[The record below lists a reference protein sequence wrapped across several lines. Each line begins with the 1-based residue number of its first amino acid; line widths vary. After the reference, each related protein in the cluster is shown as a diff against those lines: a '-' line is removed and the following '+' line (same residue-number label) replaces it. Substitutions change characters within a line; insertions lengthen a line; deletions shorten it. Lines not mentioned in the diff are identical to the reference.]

1 MKPSTA
7 ALTEVQD
14 RDLIVLEKLLQVK
27 EARLNF
33 ALNYH
38 RNTHDEPMD
47 FEHYPH
53 VRALYNTT
61 AREIVLMGSVQSF
74 KSEFIVI
81 DHLACA
87 FVGLSVFFVVPKYE
101 MRNTYVQNRVDR
113 CVQNVKEYKRIMGA
127 GFFDS
132 MAIKSFGKGVIKYV
146 GSNVVSDFKEFPADV
161 IVVEEVDECNLDNI
175 EYAMDR
181 VRASKY
187 QFKRYLANPRMKN
200 RGIHSHFMRSDQRE
214 WEIPCKKCGEFH
226 EADWFKVVVED
237 VVDAEGNVVDY
248 KLRDRAW
255 EPGCRRDIY
264 MICPECGGELERAS
278 SDGRWKANNPDSR
291 VEGYHLSMLCNLINP
306 IAGMWDRFSKA
317 ITDPGLMQRF
327 FNSDL
332 GLPFD
337 AIGNKVTPTM
347 LDNCIMPGD
356 ASNFVIKSDSAYV
369 AGNSHPGPCS
379 MGVDVGATLDV
390 RISYLRSRGERQA
403 VFIGK
408 VRAIE
413 DLYDLIQL
421 YNVEKAV
428 MDSMPEITLAADFQE
443 GAGEYGCEVWL
454 CRYAKEGSDRRRTYD
469 TANRIINAD
478 RTEVLDRSFAQLR
491 TKKNLLPANYSAI
504 LGGSYT
510 SEMCVPIR
518 KIVEDTAGNQRFEWS
533 KGKDHQRH
541 SDTYDMLAAMIMME
555 TTIDDISIG

>member
-1 MKPSTA
+1 MSTSES
-7 ALTEVQD
+7 LREIKD
-14 RDLIVLEKLLQVK
+14 RDLLVLEKLLQVK

-33 ALNYH
+33 ALKHH

-47 FEHYPH
+47 FDHFPH
-53 VRALYNTT
+53 IRDLYNST
-61 AREIVLMGSVQSF
+61 AREMVLMGSVQSF

-87 FVGLSVFFVVPKYE
+87 YVGLSVFFVVPKYE

-181 VRASKY
+181 LRASKY
-187 QFKRYLANPRMKN
+187 QFKRYLANPRIKN
-200 RGIHSHFMRSDQRE
+200 RGIHEMFMRSDQRE
-214 WEIPCKKCGEFH
+214 WEIPCSKCGEFH
-226 EADWFKVVVED
+226 ETDWFTVVVEEI
-237 VVDAEGNVVDY
+237 VDAEGNVIDF
-248 KLRDRAW
+248 KLRDDEWA
-255 EPGCRRDIY
+255 EGCKRDID
-264 MICPECGGELERAS
+264 MICPTCGGALERS
-278 SDGRWKANNPDSR
+278 SALGHWVPGNPSSQ
-291 VEGYHLSMLCNLINP
+291 VEGYHLSMLCNMINP
-306 IAGMWDRFSKA
+306 IAGMWDRFSRA

-347 LDNCIMPGD
+347 LDNCTMPGD
-356 ASNFVIKSDSAYV
+356 GAYNFVVHSDCAHV
-369 AGNSHPGPCS
+369 KGNSHPGPCS

-403 VFIGK
+403 VYVGK
-408 VRAIE
+408 VRSVDDI
-413 DLYDLIQL
+413 YDLIQL

-428 MDSMPEITLAADFQE
+428 MDSMPEITLAADFQL
-443 GAGEYGCEVWL
+443 GAGELGCEAWL

-469 TANRIINAD
+469 LINRIINAD
-478 RTEVLDRSFAQLR
+478 RTEVLDRSFAQIRL
-491 TKKNLLPANYSAI
+491 KKNLLPNNYHAI
-504 LGGSYT
+504 LGGVYT
-510 SEMCVPIR
+510 AEMTTPIR
-518 KIVEDTAGNQRFEWS
+518 KIVEDVAGNPRYEWS

-541 SDTYDMLAAMIMME
+541 ADTYDMLAAMIMME

>member
-1 MKPSTA
+1 LKQLDA
-7 ALTEVQD
+7 IKD
-14 RDLIVLEKLLQVK
+14 RDLLVLQKLLELKQ
-27 EARLNF
+27 ARLNF

-47 FEHYPH
+47 FDHFPH
-53 VRALYNTT
+53 VRSLYNST
-61 AREIVLMGSVQSF
+61 AREMVLMGSVQSF

-87 FVGLSVFFVVPKYE
+87 YVGLSVFFVVPKYE

-113 CVQNVKEYKRIMGA
+113 CVQNVNEYKRIMGA

-175 EYAMDR
+175 EYAIDR
-181 VRASKY
+181 LRASKY
-187 QFKRYLANPRMKN
+187 QFKRYLANPRIKN
-200 RGIHSHFMRSDQRE
+200 RGIHEYFLRSDQRE
-214 WEIPCKKCGEFH
+214 WFVPCTQCGEFQ
-226 EADWFKVVVED
+226 ETDWFKTVVKEI
-237 VVDAEGNVVDY
+237 VDHEGNVIDW
-248 KLRDRAW
+248 KLRDDEW
-255 EPGCRRDIY
+255 EPGCRRDVN
-264 MICPECGGELERAS
+264 MICPDCGGALDRTS
-278 SDGRWKANNPDSR
+278 TDGKWIAQNPDSQI
-291 VEGYHLSMLCNLINP
+291 EGYHLSMLCNMINP
-306 IAGMWDRFSKA
+306 IAGMWERFTRA
-317 ITDPGLMQRF
+317 INDPGLMQRF

-347 LDNCIMPGD
+347 LDNCIGEGD
-356 ASNFVIKSDSAYV
+356 DAYSFTIHSDIAHIKTH
-369 AGNSHPGPCS
+369 SHPGPCS

-408 VRAIE
+408 VRSVE

-421 YNVEKAV
+421 YNVEKCV

-443 GAGEYGCEVWL
+443 GAMQYGCEVWL
-454 CRYAKEGSDRRRTYD
+454 CRYAKEGSDKRRTYD
-469 TANRIINAD
+469 LVNRMINAD
-478 RTEVLDRSFAQLR
+478 RTEVLDRSFAQIRL
-491 TKKNLLPANYSAI
+491 KKNLLPTNYAAI

-510 SEMCVPIR
+510 DEMCMPIR
-518 KIVEDTAGNQRFEWS
+518 SLVEDSGGNQRYEWS

-541 SDTYDMLAAMIMME
+541 TDTYDMLASFIMTE
-555 TTIDDISIG
+555 TTIDDFAIG

>member
-1 MKPSTA
+1 MSDNSFK
-7 ALTEVQD
+7 EVGD
-14 RDLIVLEKLLQVK
+14 RDLLVLEKLLQVK

-33 ALNYH
+33 ALNHH

-47 FEHYPH
+47 FDHYPH
-53 VRALYNTT
+53 VRALYNST
-61 AREIVLMGSVQSF
+61 AREMVLMGSVQSF

-87 FVGLSVFFVVPKYE
+87 YVGLAVFFVVPKYE

-175 EYAMDR
+175 EYAIDR
-181 VRASKY
+181 LRASRY
-187 QFKRYLANPRMKN
+187 QFQRYLANPRIKN
-200 RGIHSHFMRSDQRE
+200 RGVHKYFMRSDQRE
-214 WEIPCKKCGEFH
+214 WYVPCLGCGEFH
-226 EADWFKVVVED
+226 ETDWFTTVVKD
-237 VVDAEGNVVDY
+237 IVDNEGNVIDW
-248 KLRDRAW
+248 KLRDTDW
-255 EPGCRRDIY
+255 VQGCKRDIK
-264 MICPECGGELERAS
+264 MICPDCGGELDRGS
-278 SDGRWKANNPDSR
+278 IKGKWVPKNPTATI
-291 VEGYHLSMLCNLINP
+291 EGYHLSMLCNMINP
-306 IAGMWDRFSKA
+306 IAGMWDRFSRA

-337 AIGNKVTPTM
+337 AIGNKVTPIM
-347 LDNCIMPGD
+347 LDNCISQGED
-356 ASNFVIKSDSAYV
+356 AYSFVVHPDVSHV
-369 AGNSHPGPCS
+369 RGNAHPGPCS
-379 MGVDVGATLDV
+379 MGVDVGSNLDV

-408 VRAIE
+408 VRTID
-413 DLYDLIQL
+413 DLYELIQL
-421 YNVEKAV
+421 YNIEKVV

-443 GAGEYGCEVWL
+443 GAIQYDCEVWL

-469 TANRIINAD
+469 LINRIINAD
-478 RTEVLDRSFAQLR
+478 RTEVLDRSFAQIRL
-491 TKKNLLPANYSAI
+491 KKNLLPTNYAAI
-504 LGGSYT
+504 LAGSYAE
-510 SEMCVPIR
+510 EMCMPIR
-518 KIVEDTAGNQRFEWS
+518 KIVEDTAGNPRYEWS

-541 SDTYDMLAAMIMME
+541 ADTYDMLASFIMTE
-555 TTIDDISIG
+555 TTIDEVTIG